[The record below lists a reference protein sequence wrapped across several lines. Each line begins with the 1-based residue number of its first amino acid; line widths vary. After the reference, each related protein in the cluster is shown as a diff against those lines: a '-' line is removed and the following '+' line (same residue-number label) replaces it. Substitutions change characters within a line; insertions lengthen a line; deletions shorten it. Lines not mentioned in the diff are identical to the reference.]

1 MDRRLFRIITLCV
14 LLLGAV
20 APDIEHATYFLGTSW
35 AYGLHTVL
43 ARCIFGGV
51 LVASG
56 CGLISRLLL
65 RRRHERLH

>member
-20 APDIEHATYFLGTSW
+20 APDIEHTTYFLGTPW

-56 CGLISRLLL
+56 CGLVSRFLL
-65 RRRHERLH
+65 RRNNSSL